1 MWVAL
6 FSLAMAGLAYLP
18 HWLWHSWEGGR
29 MRQMLAN
36 IMETPRFFHDD
47 RNISSRPSFWRS
59 QSQDH
64 ENIVTSSGQRKIKV
78 LNKTLLIFREQVDWR
93 AGQELPGLCW

>member
-1 MWVAL
+1 MHSYYMWVAL

-64 ENIVTSSGQRKIKV
+64 ENIVTSSGQRKVTI
-78 LNKTLLIFREQVDWR
+78 LN
-93 AGQELPGLCW
+93 